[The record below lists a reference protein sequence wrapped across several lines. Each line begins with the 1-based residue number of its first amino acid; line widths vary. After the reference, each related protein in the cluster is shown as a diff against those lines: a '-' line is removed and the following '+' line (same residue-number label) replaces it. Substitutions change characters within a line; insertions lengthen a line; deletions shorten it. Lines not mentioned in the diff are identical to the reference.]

1 MGFEKFDE
9 SGAGRGRPAGTE
21 PMISL
26 RKSASIGVNRPALEE
41 YFGDSEGAVMYYDE
55 DENRVGIEPV
65 ADKDADEA
73 AYTVSVTDSG
83 GTIAPKAFLERYD
96 LVPEVTTQFDPS
108 WADDDEQS
116 LIVLPLDS
124 PSGTY
129 GSAADDDGD
138 GNDADDSDDTDADGN
153 DDGDGSDADAD
164 GE

>member
-129 GSAADDDGD
+129 GSADDGDDAD
-138 GNDADDSDDTDADGN
+138 GNDADDSDDTDADG

-164 GE
+164 EE

>member
-41 YFGDSEGAVMYYDE
+41 YFGDDEGAVMYYDE
-55 DENRVGIEPV
+55 DQNRVGIEPV
-65 ADKDADEA
+65 PDTDADEA

-96 LVPEVTTQFDPS
+96 LVPEVTTQFDPE
-108 WADDDEQS
+108 WADDDERS
-116 LIVLPLDS
+116 MIVLPLDA

-129 GSAADDDGD
+129 GSAD
-138 GNDADDSDDTDADGN
+138 DADEAEADTDDTDDTDEG
-153 DDGDGSDADAD
+153 
-164 GE
+164 